1 MGNKNTNLQMAKNA
15 KDDEFYTTY
24 ETVEKEMAHYVQH
37 FERKTVLCNCDDPFE
52 SNFCKFFL
60 KNFNVL
66 KLKRLICTSFSSSKV
81 MGTQVALMDDDS
93 KVLTKGN
100 GYVLDITGI
109 CEGQGELSDE
119 YVTQFLLQSKVIKK
133 LKGKDPNGDPKFII
147 AEAKYGSSQLGNT
160 KKSGPQM
167 GDKWI
172 KNNIDRK
179 STRLN
184 SSHRI

>member
-1 MGNKNTNLQMAKNA
+1 M
-15 KDDEFYTTY
+15 
-24 ETVEKEMAHYVQH
+24 
-37 FERKTVLCNCDDPFE
+37 
-52 SNFCKFFL
+52 

-172 KNNIDRK
+172 KNNIGKIVDDPDDIIEGLATGDTVKELFRVNVSNDNGLVNVTTSVK
-179 STRLN
+179 SLK
-184 SSHRI
+184 